1 MSIKVSVII
10 VSYKTPDILA
20 ECLKSIF
27 HYTKIEIE
35 VIVIDNKSE
44 DGTVEMIREKYP
56 QVKLIV
62 PDDNLGFSK
71 GNNLGMDIAQGEFFF
86 LLNPDTYFIDE
97 TIDQLYQYAINH
109 SSDLIVPKLLNT
121 DQSLQISAWKEPIIL
136 DSFLEIFYLH
146 TIAKRNQY
154 DLNAFHFPHKIET
167 ASGAAMFFSKSS
179 YERFGGLDENM
190 FWMEDI
196 DLGYR
201 FRKYGANIYYLPNIQ
216 LVHIGGESSKKNP
229 RKVISNQLISKIK
242 FYRKHQSIVTA
253 SILSAVILIHILTR
267 IILFGLLYFY
277 NKNQKAD
284 AYLYTLKKWFNYQFK
299 KDNSI

>member
-1 MSIKVSVII
+1 MIKVSVII
-10 VSYKTPDILA
+10 VSYKTPNILD

-27 HYTKIEIE
+27 YYTKIEIE

-44 DGTVEMIREKYP
+44 DGTVEMIKEKHP

-62 PDDNLGFSK
+62 PDENLGFSK
-71 GNNLGMDIAQGEFFF
+71 GNNLGMEIAQGEYFF
-86 LLNPDTYFIDE
+86 LLNPDTYFIQE
-97 TIDQLYQYAINH
+97 TIDQLYQFAKNH
-109 SSDLIVPKLLNT
+109 TGDLIVPQLLNT
-121 DQSLQISAWKEPIIL
+121 DRSLQISAWKEPIIL

-154 DLNAFHFPHKIET
+154 VLSSFQFPHKIET
-167 ASGAAMFFSKSS
+167 ASGAAMFFSRAFF
-179 YERFGGLDENM
+179 EQNGGLDETM

-201 FRKYGANIYYLPNIQ
+201 FRLNGSSIYYIPSIQ
-216 LVHIGGESSKKNP
+216 IIHIGGESSKKNL
-229 RKVISNQLISKIK
+229 RKSISNQLISKIK
-242 FYRKHQSIVTA
+242 FYRKHYSFLA
-253 SILSAVILIHILTR
+253 SCALSAVILIHILTR
-267 IILFGLLYFY
+267 IILFGLLHLY
-277 NKNQKAD
+277 NRNQKAD